1 MYRKYTKNDIE
12 ARNSQR
18 EKYWATKTLAS
29 QVVLANKKS
38 ATKREMK
45 KQTHPYTHTHTHTQT
60 HLTRR
65 DDDS

>member
-12 ARNSQR
+12 GRNSQR
-18 EKYWATKTLAS
+18 EKYLTTKTLAS

-45 KQTHPYTHTHTHTQT
+45 KKTYAYTHT
-60 HLTRR
+60 LN
-65 DDDS
+65 